1 DSRGCRLFNS
11 ARSGQTYST
20 EVPRQSSSL
29 IRVRR
34 GKVAASVF
42 PPAVGASRIASS
54 PATRGATDASCNGRS
69 PGQPRVLTM
78 WCCTEGVSASSP
90 VSGSVI
96 AEVEVDV
103 VRVDAGPGGGPLGG
117 AHGDLVVAA
126 RVEVLELVH
135 PVQHV
140 DELAQE
146 DPGREPHLGA
156 E

>member
-1 DSRGCRLFNS
+1 
-11 ARSGQTYST
+11 
-20 EVPRQSSSL
+20 
-29 IRVRR
+29 
-34 GKVAASVF
+34 
-42 PPAVGASRIASS
+42 
-54 PATRGATDASCNGRS
+54 
-69 PGQPRVLTM
+69 
-78 WCCTEGVSASSP
+78 CTEGASASNP

-156 E
+156 ELPGHGAGEVGDVRVGDLLRQARCVLTAAQVQVAHADPHLGEGVLGEAGQANLHGPRVVEPRVGHEG